1 VKRLPGPADVRAAIA
16 DLRRPHEARARARW
30 SRAGSA
36 ICRFCGEEASCLAP
50 GSDPSL
56 TVCDQ
61 TIGEMHVAVA
71 SPAIPGALL
80 ETIDRWMPP
89 GDPAPAAGDAPP
101 ERCSACGR
109 PGAEAPRIVAGVDAA
124 LCSDC
129 IASALPLAD
138 EAIVAHC
145 LANESEQAMLELDD
159 LDRLEK
165 TEPPKRLR
173 SNPTLALSLVRL
185 LSVPDERVAARLA
198 AAIERLDRD

>member
-1 VKRLPGPADVRAAIA
+1 MKRLPGPADVRAAIA
-16 DLRRPHEARARARW
+16 DLRRPHEARAGARW
-30 SRAGSA
+30 TRAGVA
-36 ICRFCGEEASCLAP
+36 TCRFCGEESAALAP

-71 SPAIPGALL
+71 RPPIAEAILA
-80 ETIDRWMPP
+80 TIERWMPP
-89 GDPAPAAGDAPP
+89 AEAAPAAGDAPA
-101 ERCSACGR
+101 CSACGR
-109 PGAEAPRIVAGVDAA
+109 PGAEAARIVAGADAA

-129 IASALPLAD
+129 IDAAVPLAD

-159 LDRLEK
+159 LDRLAK
-165 TEPPKRLR
+165 TEPAKRLR

-185 LSVPDERVAARLA
+185 LSVPDEKVAARLA
-198 AAIERLDRD
+198 AAVERLDRD